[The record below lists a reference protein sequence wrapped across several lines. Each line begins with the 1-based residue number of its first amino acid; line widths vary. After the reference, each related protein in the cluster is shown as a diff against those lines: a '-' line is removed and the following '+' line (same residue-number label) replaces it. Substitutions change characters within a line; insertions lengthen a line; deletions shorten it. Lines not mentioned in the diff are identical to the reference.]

1 MNIKNIVVSGSLA
14 GILILI
20 LMVVINVLVNVI
32 IPTDLSRYGGMR
44 GSDDPVMILF
54 FFYPFVV
61 AFAAAILF
69 DTVRFCLTGT
79 SFEKGLMFGALLLT
93 IMTIPSLYVMITS
106 MTWPIDFYVSTALW
120 EFISFPA
127 MGILFTKIWNV
138 T

>member
-1 MNIKNIVVSGSLA
+1 MNVKNIVVSGCLA
-14 GILILI
+14 GFLILI
-20 LMVVINVLVNVI
+20 LMVVINVLVNVV
-32 IPTDLSRYGGMR
+32 IPTDMSRYAGMR

-69 DTVRFCLTGT
+69 DIVRSCLTGIHLK
-79 SFEKGLMFGALLLT
+79 KGLMFGALLLT
-93 IMTIPSLYVMITS
+93 TMTLPSLYVMITS

-120 EFISFPA
+120 EFISLPA